1 MNNELAKI
9 IIEYREKNKISQREL
24 AKRLEVDN
32 AYITRIE
39 KGVIKKVSI
48 NLLYKISQE
57 LKINFFDLLIISKY
71 STEELEMNG
80 MLNNINDI
88 YKFVNGDLI
97 ERYSIK
103 DEYDNKR
110 ISVIKILNGY
120 KKEEISEKETLGLL
134 SCLFGKNIYNY
145 LTEEETNK
153 IKDVEQYRDII

>member
-39 KGVIKKVSI
+39 KGIIKKVSI

-88 YKFVNGDLI
+88 YKFVNIDLI
-97 ERYSIK
+97 DKYSIK

-120 KKEEISEKETLGLL
+120 KKEEINEKETLGLL